1 MVDGL
6 AGQSLD
12 PVTSNALKR
21 ESVSAP
27 IETELN
33 VLVQIAKVYKRKL
46 LAAHER
52 SVTVSIVRRGVAREE
67 GGGGI
72 QGFPPRSFPVS
83 IIRANA
89 LRNLSLT
96 KPLLVDLIPPYSP
109 PPPSPLSPPPPSSP
123 PSHPSHFFFLLFSC
137 IQ

>member
-67 GGGGI
+67 GGGGNP
-72 QGFPPRSFPVS
+72 GV
-83 IIRANA
+83 
-89 LRNLSLT
+89 
-96 KPLLVDLIPPYSP
+96 P
-109 PPPSPLSPPPPSSP
+109 PPNLP
-123 PSHPSHFFFLLFSC
+123 C
-137 IQ
+137 VIY